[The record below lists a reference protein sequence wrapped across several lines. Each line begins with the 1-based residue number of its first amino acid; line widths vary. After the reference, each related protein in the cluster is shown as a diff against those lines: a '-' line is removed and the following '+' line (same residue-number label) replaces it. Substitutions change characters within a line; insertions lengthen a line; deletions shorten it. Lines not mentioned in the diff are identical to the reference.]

1 MIRKCRIQRSA
12 VGGPGFV
19 GAGVLALLV
28 ATALAMSAPA
38 GRAQDTT
45 VNGLLLPDDAAPYD
59 EQVYR
64 VPCDNTRNETTFD
77 FATSVY
83 QQFGCLP
90 DLFGDTLVDLDK
102 EFHPLPASAESWSVA
117 DDGVT
122 WTFKLTEGLM
132 WSDGTPVTAHD
143 YVATFQLEANPDH
156 GWDFSWFYS
165 FVGKGGIRNWTRIVE
180 GKLSPEELGV
190 RALDDLT
197 LEVVTEGTF
206 PPLPSVMKFSFV
218 LQKRA
223 LEEHGPFYNNDVATS
238 VSSGPYVLV
247 EFDPGNRIVV
257 EANPAYTGYRPA
269 RLARIEGIYMSPAT
283 FFIAFENG
291 EVDMVPY
298 DGLSPADYSLI
309 KRDPVLTDN
318 YLRHA
323 GNFRTDYLLFDTFTP
338 PFDNLD
344 VRKAFAHAL
353 DRGVIVANIF
363 GEIKAM
369 PAHSMLMPGFPS
381 ADTEGELADLQSFDC
396 DLARQHL
403 AAAGF
408 PDGDGFPPQ
417 EMWLRGE
424 GPAMSAVYQAAAAS
438 IAQCLNIE
446 IQVSNK
452 DAKVYMDALN
462 ARPTQVPLGAVSYG
476 MDFLDPANLL
486 GVWVSSGRHSWK
498 NDEFDRLVGEASNM
512 VDNPELRD
520 RMFRDAERIL
530 VDDVGGVFIAHRL
543 QGDLFKPYILGDSLR
558 EPDANGGLGRHW
570 GNDWHWGNIYIGKR

>member
-1 MIRKCRIQRSA
+1 
-12 VGGPGFV
+12 V
-19 GAGVLALLV
+19 GAVSPVLLLALELTM
-28 ATALAMSAPA
+28 AAQP

-45 VNGLLLPDDAAPYD
+45 VNDLLLPDDAAPYS
-59 EQVYR
+59 EQIYR

-102 EFHPLPASAESWSVA
+102 EFNPLPASAESWSVA

-122 WTFKLTEGLM
+122 WTFKLREGLM

-143 YVATFQLEANPDH
+143 YVATFQLEATPDH

-165 FVGKGGIRNWTRIVE
+165 FIGKGGIRNWTSIVE
-180 GKLSPEELGV
+180 GKLAPEELGV
-190 RALDDLT
+190 RAVDDLT
-197 LEVVTEGTF
+197 LEVITEGPF

-223 LEEHGPFYNNDVATS
+223 LEEHGPFYNSDVATS

-269 RLARIEGIYMSPAT
+269 RLSRIEGIYMSPAT

-291 EVDMVPY
+291 EVDMVTY
-298 DGLSPADYSLI
+298 DALTPTDYALI
-309 KRDPVLTDN
+309 ERDPGLTEN
-318 YLRHA
+318 YLKHA
-323 GNFRTDYLLFDTFTP
+323 GNFRTDYLIFDTFTP

-353 DRGVIVANIF
+353 DREIIVAHIF

-381 ADTEGELADLQSFDC
+381 ADTEGVLADFQRFDC

-408 PDGDGFPPQ
+408 PDGEGFPPQ

-424 GPAMSAVYQAAAAS
+424 GPAMSAVYQASAAS

-452 DAKVYMDALN
+452 DSKVYMDALN
-462 ARPTQVPLGAVSYG
+462 ARPTQVKLGAVSYG
-476 MDFLDPANLL
+476 MDFLDPTNLL
-486 GVWVSSGRHSWK
+486 GIWVSSGRHSWH
-498 NDEFDRLVGEASNM
+498 NEEFDGIVRAASNM
-512 VDNPELRD
+512 VDDPERRD
-520 RMFRDAERIL
+520 RLFRDAERIL
-530 VDDVGGVFIAHRL
+530 VDDVGGLFIAHRL
-543 QGDLFKPYILGDSLR
+543 QGDLFKPYVLGNSLR

-570 GNDWHWGNIYIGKR
+570 GNDWHWGDIYIGRRP

>member
-1 MIRKCRIQRSA
+1 MIRTWRIQRPVA
-12 VGGPGFV
+12 GPGFV
-19 GAGVLALLV
+19 GTAAGALLV
-28 ATALAMSAPA
+28 ATALMTAAQE
-38 GRAQDTT
+38 GREQDTT
-45 VNGLLLPDDAAPYD
+45 VNGLRLPDDAAPYS
-59 EQVYR
+59 EQIYR

-83 QQFGCLP
+83 QAFGCLP

-102 EFHPLPASAESWSVA
+102 EFNPLPASAESWSVA

-122 WTFKLTEGLM
+122 WSFKLREGLM

-143 YVATFQLEANPDH
+143 YVATFRLEATPEH

-165 FVGKGGIRNWTRIVE
+165 FIGTGGIRNWTSIVAGE
-180 GKLSPEELGV
+180 RPPEELGV
-190 RALDDLT
+190 RALEDLT

-223 LEEHGPFYNNDVATS
+223 LKEHGPFYNNDVATS

-269 RLARIEGIYMSPAT
+269 RLARIEGIYMSPPT

-291 EVDMVPY
+291 EVDMVTY
-298 DGLSPADYSLI
+298 DALTPADYALI
-309 KRDPVLTDN
+309 ERDPVLTDN

-323 GNFRTDYLLFDTFTP
+323 GNFRTDYLIFDTFTP

-353 DRGVIVANIF
+353 DREIIVASIF

-369 PAHSMLMPGFPS
+369 PAHSMLMPGFPA
-381 ADTEGELADLQSFDC
+381 ADTEGELADLQRFDC

-408 PDGDGFPPQ
+408 PDGDGFPRQ

-424 GPAMSAVYQAAAAS
+424 GPAMSAVYKAS
-438 IAQCLNIE
+438 ATSIRQCLNIDIE
-446 IQVSNK
+446 VSNK
-452 DAKVYMDALN
+452 DSKIYMDALN
-462 ARPTQVPLGAVSYG
+462 ARPTQVQLGAVSYG
-476 MDFLDPANLL
+476 MDFLDPTNLL
-486 GVWVSSGRHSWK
+486 GIWVSSGRHSWRSE
-498 NDEFDRLVGEASNM
+498 EFDRIVAEASTM
-512 VDNPELRD
+512 VDNPVLRE

-543 QGDLFKPYILGDSLR
+543 QGDLFKPYIRGSSLR

-570 GNDWHWGNIYIGKR
+570 GNDWHWGNIYIGKRK

>member
-1 MIRKCRIQRSA
+1 MT
-12 VGGPGFV
+12 
-19 GAGVLALLV
+19 LLR
-28 ATALAMSAPA
+28 TASRFIESP
-38 GRAQDTT
+38 
-45 VNGLLLPDDAAPYD
+45 
-59 EQVYR
+59 
-64 VPCDNTRNETTFD
+64 DNTRNETTFD

-83 QQFGCLP
+83 QAFGCLP

-102 EFHPLPASAESWSVA
+102 EFNPLPASAESWSVA

-122 WTFKLTEGLM
+122 WSFKLREGLM

-143 YVATFQLEANPDH
+143 YVATFRLEATPEH

-165 FVGKGGIRNWTRIVE
+165 FIGTGGIRNWTSIVAGE
-180 GKLSPEELGV
+180 RPPEELGV

-247 EFDPGNRIVV
+247 EFDSGNRIVV

-291 EVDMVPY
+291 EVDMVTY
-298 DGLSPADYSLI
+298 DALTPANYALI
-309 KRDPVLTDN
+309 ERDPVLTDN

-323 GNFRTDYLLFDTFTP
+323 GNS
-338 PFDNLD
+338 
-344 VRKAFAHAL
+344 V
-353 DRGVIVANIF
+353 
-363 GEIKAM
+363 
-369 PAHSMLMPGFPS
+369 
-381 ADTEGELADLQSFDC
+381 
-396 DLARQHL
+396 
-403 AAAGF
+403 
-408 PDGDGFPPQ
+408 
-417 EMWLRGE
+417 
-424 GPAMSAVYQAAAAS
+424 
-438 IAQCLNIE
+438 
-446 IQVSNK
+446 
-452 DAKVYMDALN
+452 
-462 ARPTQVPLGAVSYG
+462 
-476 MDFLDPANLL
+476 
-486 GVWVSSGRHSWK
+486 
-498 NDEFDRLVGEASNM
+498 
-512 VDNPELRD
+512 LRD

-543 QGDLFKPYILGDSLR
+543 QGDLFKPYIVGDSLR

-570 GNDWHWGNIYIGKR
+570 GNDWHWTISTSSMAGRS